1 MIKEKKMNIE
11 MRWDKLVVPVETC
24 SERSLLIELTALGQ
38 LKEKNKK
45 RPPVNLALVIDRSGS
60 MEGTYIEAAKI
71 AAKGIADRLTTRD
84 RLSLV
89 SFDDEIITHFSN
101 LSMDSVGRRRAKS
114 TIAELYAR
122 SATNLSAGWFEG
134 ANCVTEAIDD
144 DNFQNG
150 HVLVLSDGMANRGIT
165 DPEELNMHAQ
175 ELASRG
181 VFTSAAGIGAHYSP
195 LQLDALA
202 EGGAGRLHDT
212 ETAEDIIDVV
222 LGELG
227 EISNTVARN
236 VELHIRSPRGVR
248 LECLSAMREHRSGNL
263 LQINFGVMQLNRMK
277 TVALLTEV
285 SELSKGKELPFEAYV
300 TWEDVD
306 SGEQLRSVAVNS
318 VLRVVS
324 AREAEKTKV
333 DTEVVRKF
341 ADLWEASTAYQGMI
355 LNEQLNYDGA
365 NMLYKSNL
373 ESFSKMVDCLEDG
386 ESRLSRHKLAGK
398 RMGKEWKGRSK
409 LKSFDLAKKKMLSE
423 PDLLRKDSG
432 NWHDRLSE

>member
-38 LKEKNKK
+38 LKEKKK
-45 RPPVNLALVIDRSGS
+45 DRPPVNLALVIDRSGS
-60 MEGTYIEAAKI
+60 MQGAYIEAAKI
-71 AAKGIADRLTTRD
+71 AAMGISDQLTNKD

-89 SFDDEIITHFSN
+89 SFDDKVITHFSN
-101 LSMDSVGRRRAKS
+101 LSMDSKGRRRAKNS
-114 TIAELYAR
+114 ITELYTGCT
-122 SATNLSAGWFEG
+122 TNLSAGWFEG
-134 ANCVTEAIDD
+134 AHCVTEAIDEGS
-144 DNFQNG
+144 FQKG
-150 HVLVLSDGMANRGIT
+150 HVLVLSDGMANEGIE
-165 DPEELNMHAQ
+165 DPEKLKMHAQ

-181 VFTSAAGIGAHYSP
+181 VYTSAAGIGADYSP

-202 EGGAGRLHDT
+202 EGGEGRLHDT

-236 VELHIRSPRGVR
+236 VELYIRSPRGVR
-248 LECLSAMREHRSGNL
+248 LECLSSTREFKSGNFL
-263 LQINFGVMQLNRMK
+263 GIPLGMMQLNRMK

-306 SGEQLRSVAVNS
+306 SGEQHQSATVNS
-318 VLRVVS
+318 VLQVVS
-324 AREAEKTKV
+324 TREAEKTEV
-333 DTEVVRKF
+333 NTEVVRKF
-341 ADLWEASTAYQGMI
+341 ADLWEASMAYEGMI

-373 ESFSKMVDCLEDG
+373 ESFSEMVGSLEDG
-386 ESRLSRHKLAGK
+386 DDRVSRHKLAGK
-398 RMGKEWKGRSK
+398 RMAREWKGRSK
-409 LKSFDLAKKKMLSE
+409 RESFDLAKKKMLNE
-423 PDLLRKDSG
+423 PDLRKKDSG
-432 NWHDRLSE
+432 NWHDRLA

>member
-1 MIKEKKMNIE
+1 VKEKK
-11 MRWDKLVVPVETC
+11 R
-24 SERSLLIELTALGQ
+24 
-38 LKEKNKK
+38 K
-45 RPPVNLALVIDRSGS
+45 RLPINLALVIDRSGS
-60 MEGTYIEAAKI
+60 MSGYKIEAAKI

-89 SFDDEIITHFSN
+89 SFDDRIITHFSN
-101 LSMDSVGRRRAKS
+101 LSMDSSGRRRAKS
-114 TIAELYAR
+114 TISELY
-122 SATNLSAGWFEG
+122 SGCTTNLSAGWFEG
-134 ANCVTEAIDD
+134 ARCVTEAMDD

-150 HVLVLSDGMANRGIT
+150 HVLVLSDGMANVGII

-181 VFTSAAGIGAHYSP
+181 VYTSAAGIGAHYSP

-212 ETAEDIIDVV
+212 ETEEDIIDVV

-248 LECLSAMREHRSGNL
+248 LECLSSMREDRSGNL
-263 LQINFGVMQLNRMK
+263 LQINLGTMQLNRMK

-306 SGEQLRSVAVNS
+306 SGEQLRSATVNS

-324 AREAEKTKV
+324 SREEEKAKV

-341 ADLWEASTAYQGMI
+341 ADLWEASLAYRGMI
-355 LNEQLNYDGA
+355 LNEQNDFQGVSE
-365 NMLYKSNL
+365 LYKSNL
-373 ESFSKMVDCLEDG
+373 ESFSEMVGSLEDG
-386 ESRLSRHKLAGK
+386 ESRVNRHKLSGE
-398 RMGKEWKGRSK
+398 RMGREWKGRSK
-409 LKSFDLAKKKMLSE
+409 LKSFDLAKKEMLSE
-423 PDLLRKDSG
+423 PDLLREDSG
-432 NWHDRLSE
+432 NWRDRLSE

>member
-1 MIKEKKMNIE
+1 MIKKNKMNIE
-11 MRWDKLVVPVETC
+11 MRWDKLVLPAETC
-24 SERSLLIELTALGQ
+24 SERNLLIELTALGQ
-38 LKEKNKK
+38 AKQKNKK

-60 MEGTYIEAAKI
+60 MGGPYIEAAKI
-71 AAKGIADRLTTRD
+71 AAKGIADQLTTRD

-89 SFDDEIITHFSN
+89 SFDNEIITHFSN
-101 LSMDSVGRRRAKS
+101 LSMDSAGRRRAKS

-122 SATNLSAGWFEG
+122 NATNLSAGWFEG

-150 HVLVLSDGMANRGIT
+150 HVLVLSDGMANVGIE

-181 VFTSAAGIGAHYSP
+181 VYTSAAGIGAHYSP

-227 EISNTVARN
+227 EISNTVACH
-236 VELHIRSPRGVR
+236 VSLFIRSPRGVR
-248 LECLSAMREHRSGNL
+248 LECLSSTREFKSGNFL
-263 LQINFGVMQLNRMK
+263 GIPLGMMQLNRMK

-306 SGEQLRSVAVNS
+306 SGEQHQSATVNS
-318 VLRVVS
+318 VLQVVS
-324 AREAEKTKV
+324 AREAEKTEV
-333 DTEVVRKF
+333 NTEVVRKF
-341 ADLWEASTAYQGMI
+341 ADLWEASMAYKGMI
-355 LNEQLNYDGA
+355 LNEQHNYDAA
-365 NMLYKSNL
+365 NMLYKSDL
-373 ESFSKMVDCLEDG
+373 ESFSEMVGSLEDG
-386 ESRLSRHKLAGK
+386 DDRVNRHKLAGK
-398 RMGKEWKGRSK
+398 RMAREWKGRSK
-409 LKSFDLAKKKMLSE
+409 RESFDLAKKKMLSE
-423 PDLLRKDSG
+423 PDLRQKDSG

>member
-1 MIKEKKMNIE
+1 MIKKNKMNIE
-11 MRWDKLVVPVETC
+11 MRWDKLVLPAETC
-24 SERSLLIELTALGQ
+24 SERNLLIELTALGQ
-38 LKEKNKK
+38 AKQKNKK

-60 MEGTYIEAAKI
+60 MGGPYIEAAKI
-71 AAKGIADRLTTRD
+71 AAKGIADQLTTRD

-89 SFDDEIITHFSN
+89 SFDNEIITHFSN

-122 SATNLSAGWFEG
+122 GSTNLSAGWFEG

-150 HVLVLSDGMANRGIT
+150 HVLVLSDGMANVGIK

-181 VFTSAAGIGAHYSP
+181 VYTSAAGIGAHYSP

-227 EISNTVARN
+227 EISNTVARH
-236 VELHIRSPRGVR
+236 VSLFIRSPMGVR
-248 LECLSAMREHRSGNL
+248 LECLSSTREFKSGNFL
-263 LQINFGVMQLNRMK
+263 GIPLGMMQLNRMK

-306 SGEQLRSVAVNS
+306 SGEQHQSATVNS

-333 DTEVVRKF
+333 DTEVVRKL
-341 ADLWEASTAYQGMI
+341 ADLREASMAYKGMI
-355 LNEQLNYDGA
+355 LNEQLNYDAA
-365 NMLYKSNL
+365 NMLYKSDL
-373 ESFSKMVDCLEDG
+373 ESFSEMVGSLEDG
-386 ESRLSRHKLAGK
+386 DDRVNRHKLAGK
-398 RMGKEWKGRSK
+398 RMGREWKGRSK
-409 LKSFDLAKKKMLSE
+409 RASFSMSKKMMLNE
-423 PDLLRKDSG
+423 PDLRQRDAGK
-432 NWHDRLSE
+432 WHDEL

>member
-11 MRWDKLVVPVETC
+11 MRWDKLVVPTETRC
-24 SERSLLIELTALGQ
+24 ERNLLIELTALGQ
-38 LKEKNKK
+38 PKEKKKK

-60 MEGTYIEAAKI
+60 MGGTYIEAAKI

-89 SFDDEIITHFSN
+89 SFDYEIITHFSN

-122 SATNLSAGWFEG
+122 GSTNLSAGWFEG

-181 VFTSAAGIGAHYSP
+181 VYTSAAGIGAHYSP

-236 VELHIRSPRGVR
+236 VELHIRSPQGVR
-248 LECLSAMREHRSGNL
+248 LECLSSMREHRSGNL

-285 SELSKGKELPFEAYV
+285 SEFFKEKKLLFEAYV

-306 SGEQLRSVAVNS
+306 SGEQLRSAAVNS

-324 AREAEKTKV
+324 SREAEKTKV

-373 ESFSKMVDCLEDG
+373 ESFSKMVGSLEDG
-386 ESRLSRHKLAGK
+386 DDRVSRHKLAGK
-398 RMGKEWKGRSK
+398 RMGREWKGRSK
-409 LKSFDLAKKKMLSE
+409 LKSFDLAKKEMLSE
-423 PDLLRKDSG
+423 PDLLKKDSG
-432 NWHDRLSE
+432 NWRDRLSE

>member
-1 MIKEKKMNIE
+1 MIKKNKMNIE
-11 MRWDKLVVPVETC
+11 MRWDKLVLPAETC
-24 SERSLLIELTALGQ
+24 SERNLLIELTALGQ
-38 LKEKNKK
+38 AKQKNKK

-60 MEGTYIEAAKI
+60 MGGPYIEAAKI

-101 LSMDSVGRRRAKS
+101 LSMDSEGRRRAKS

-122 SATNLSAGWFEG
+122 GSTNLSAGWFEG

-150 HVLVLSDGMANRGIT
+150 HVLVLSDGMANVGIK

-181 VFTSAAGIGAHYSP
+181 VYTSAAGIGAHYSP

-227 EISNTVARN
+227 EISNTVARH
-236 VELHIRSPRGVR
+236 VSLFIRSPRGVR
-248 LECLSAMREHRSGNL
+248 LECLSSTPEFKSGNFL
-263 LQINFGVMQLNRMK
+263 GIPLGMMQLNRMK

-300 TWEDVD
+300 TWEDID
-306 SGEQLRSVAVNS
+306 SGEQHQSATVNS

-324 AREAEKTKV
+324 SREAEKAEV
-333 DTEVVRKF
+333 NTEAVRKF
-341 ADLWEASTAYQGMI
+341 ADLWEASLAYQGMI
-355 LNEQLNYDGA
+355 LNEQNDFLGARELYDQ
-365 NMLYKSNL
+365 NMEYYYGFVDSLEDRDSRVNRYKSTI
-373 ESFSKMVDCLEDG
+373 
-386 ESRLSRHKLAGK
+386 K
-398 RMGKEWKGRSK
+398 RMGTEWNGRSK
-409 LKSFDLAKKKMLSE
+409 RVSYSLSKKMMLNE
-423 PDLLRKDSG
+423 PDLRQEDPG
-432 NWHDRLSE
+432 NWHDAF